1 MAEATAR
8 PLSKLDGCIAAAFRH
23 PIVRS
28 MVRDI
33 RFTVPLCIVLICGSF
48 AACALLQM
56 RLDRSHALNQ
66 ASAFVQ
72 ERIGDIATAAGR
84 TLDGY
89 ARAGALFATSP
100 QQYRSA
106 DFARAEP
113 AIHDIAVFDTDN
125 VQRLDAISEA
135 AVAAPVFSGTR
146 AIIPGGLAFRQGD
159 RIVAVWFD
167 PKGLVPAHTALTAD
181 PVPGGIRAA
190 VPGWPLFAVTSLD
203 EGKALES
210 WTGAL
215 PLYLFVIL
223 GPALAGGWLAVLFV
237 GAFERHARAARAIRA
252 LKSTRPVEARLMV
265 RLANAERGAAEA
277 LRSKSEFIAHMS
289 HELRTPLN
297 AVIGFSEVIADGLY
311 GPVGHPKYAEYARDI
326 GDAGRNLHAKIS
338 DVLEFANIEAGR
350 YPLSPSPVDLRE
362 IALAA
367 VEEHKGRAFSRRIG
381 FDIGVAEP
389 VTVRTDALA
398 LKRVLAN
405 LIDNALRYTAEGGA
419 VHVDVRAEEGVGLLQ
434 VRNSGTG
441 FSRSERDAA
450 GKPFQRFD
458 RSGTVTGAGLGLAIA
473 MELAR
478 RMGGA
483 VRLASEPGRGAI
495 MEVRLPRL

>member
-1 MAEATAR
+1 
-8 PLSKLDGCIAAAFRH
+8 
-23 PIVRS
+23 

-56 RLDRSHALNQ
+56 RLDHSHALNQ
-66 ASAFVQ
+66 AAAFAQ
-72 ERIGDIATAAGR
+72 ERTSDIAIAAGH

-89 ARAGALFATSP
+89 ARAGTLFAAGP

-113 AIHDIAVFDTDN
+113 AIRDIAVFDTDS
-125 VQRLDAISEA
+125 VERLDAASQA
-135 AVAAPVFSGTR
+135 AVAAPVFSGAR
-146 AIIPGGLAFRQGD
+146 AIIPGGLAFREGS
-159 RIVAVWFD
+159 RIIAVWFD
-167 PKGLVPAHTALTAD
+167 PKGLVPAHTALAVD
-181 PVPGGIRAA
+181 PEQGSIRAI
-190 VPGWPLFAVTSLD
+190 VPGWPVFAITNVDTD
-203 EGKALES
+203 KALES

-223 GPALAGGWLAVLFV
+223 GPALAGGWLAAIFV

-311 GPVGHPKYAEYARDI
+311 GPAGHPKYTEYARDI
-326 GDAGRNLHAKIS
+326 GDAGRDLHAKIG

-350 YPLSPSPVDLRE
+350 YPLVPSPVNLCE
-362 IALAA
+362 VALAG
-367 VEEHKGRAFSRRIG
+367 VEEHKGRAFSRRIH
-381 FDIGVAEP
+381 FDIGVAE
-389 VTVRTDALA
+389 TVMVRADALA

-405 LIDNALRYTAEGGA
+405 LIDNALRYTAEGGT
-419 VHVDVRAEEGVGLLQ
+419 VHVDVRAEEGAGLLQ
-434 VRNSGTG
+434 VRDSGAG
-441 FSRSERDAA
+441 FSQGERGIA
-450 GKPFQRFD
+450 GKPFLRFD
-458 RSGTVTGAGLGLAIA
+458 RAGTVTGAGLGLAIA

-478 RMGGA
+478 RMGGTIQ
-483 VRLASEPGRGAI
+483 LASEPGRGAI

>member
-8 PLSKLDGCIAAAFRH
+8 PLSKMEGWVAAALRH
-23 PIVRS
+23 PTVRS
-28 MVRDI
+28 MARDI

-56 RLDRSHALNQ
+56 RLDRSHALSQ
-66 ASAFVQ
+66 AATFAQ
-72 ERIGDIATAAGR
+72 ERTGDIAIAAGR

-89 ARAGALFATSP
+89 ARAGALFAAEP

-106 DFARAEP
+106 DFAHAEP
-113 AIHDIAVFDTDN
+113 AIRDIAVFDTDS
-125 VQRLDAISEA
+125 VQRLDAVSEA
-135 AVAAPVFSGTR
+135 AVAAPIFSGAR
-146 AIIPGGLAFRQGD
+146 AIIPGGLAFRQGH
-159 RIVAVWFD
+159 RIIAVWFD
-167 PKGLVPAHTALTAD
+167 AKDLVPAHAALAID
-181 PVPGGIRAA
+181 PMPGSIRAA
-190 VPGWPLFAVTSLD
+190 VPGWPVFAVSSVNED
-203 EGKALES
+203 KALES

-223 GPALAGGWLAVLFV
+223 GPALAGGWLAALFV
-237 GAFERHARAARAIRA
+237 GAFERHARATRAIRA

-311 GPVGHPKYAEYARDI
+311 GPAGHPKYSEYARDI
-326 GDAGRNLHAKIS
+326 GDAGRSLHAKIG

-350 YPLSPSPVDLRE
+350 YPLVPSSVNLRE
-362 IALAA
+362 IALAT
-367 VEEHKGRAFSRRIG
+367 VEEHKGRAFSRRIH

-389 VTVRTDALA
+389 VTVRADALA
-398 LKRVLAN
+398 VKRVLAN

-419 VHVDVRAEEGVGLLQ
+419 VEVDVRAEEGAGLLV
-434 VRNSGTG
+434 VRDSGTG
-441 FSRSERDAA
+441 FSIRESGVA

-458 RSGTVTGAGLGLAIA
+458 RGGTVTGAGLGLAIA

-478 RMGGA
+478 RMGA
-483 VRLASEPGRGAI
+483 TVQLASAPGRGAI